1 MQILYIGNKGLVFG
15 MTWRA
20 YDPLE
25 SRHSQITAWKGD
37 GYVWQ
42 SSYKLDADTVV
53 GLCKDDLEET
63 TSGERR
69 FSGAALIAR
78 HPDMRGRTTLAML
91 AVNDEDAVFVG
102 LISGNVVID
111 EIAAKSDESR
121 IRNRFALDVK
131 TTNQESGSFHSDL
144 KWDDVAN
151 IRGGALGAYYS
162 EAKIAPFQSDRG
174 SWILVGLLVL
184 GLLSMSGF
192 WLKKQYDEEKI
203 RKQQTAEKLAS
214 DPRTVYEISINKF
227 LGNPT
232 AIAPVGPAVT
242 EFRKAINDMGDV
254 YRAGWVFQ
262 NGECVVETKS
272 CLVSWTRISPNVGTF
287 EGFIKSA
294 PTTWKSITFDAGLN
308 QILVTLP
315 VVVPLTAFAPRA
327 KWPTLQE
334 LLATEGSRWQT
345 YAPVG
350 FSVSLKEAI
359 IQGLPIGVQ
368 PSAVAAAPAAVF
380 AAVWE
385 VSSRPLFLAEIL
397 EKTQQPNMTL
407 DSLRFVFTGNE
418 IQFAAKGKIYV
429 RQS

>member
-25 SRHSQITAWKGD
+25 SRHSQITAWKAD

-63 TSGERR
+63 SSGERR

-78 HPDMRGRTTLAML
+78 HPEMRGRTALAMIP
-91 AVNDEDAVFVG
+91 VNDDDAVFVG

-111 EIAAKSDESR
+111 EIAAKTDESR

-131 TTNQESGSFHSDL
+131 TTNQESGSFHTDL
-144 KWDDVAN
+144 TWDDVAN

-174 SWILVGLLVL
+174 SWIFVGLLVL
-184 GLLSMSGF
+184 SLLSMSGMWF
-192 WLKKQYDEEKI
+192 KKQYDDEKI
-203 RKQQTAEKLAS
+203 RKQQSAEKIAS
-214 DPRTVYEISINKF
+214 DPRSVYEISINKL

-232 AIAPVGPAVT
+232 AIAPVGPSVIV
-242 EFRKAINDMGDV
+242 FHKAINDMGDV

-262 NGECVVETKS
+262 SAECMVDSKS
-272 CLVSWTRISPNVGTF
+272 CLISWTRISPNVGTF
-287 EGFIKSA
+287 DGFKKDA
-294 PTTWKSITFDAGLN
+294 PDTWKNITLDAGLN

-315 VVVPLTAFAPRA
+315 VAVPLTAFTARA
-327 KWPTLQE
+327 QWPTLQE
-334 LLATEGSRWQT
+334 LLATEGSRWQK
-345 YAPVG
+345 YASVG
-350 FSVSLKEAI
+350 FSVTLKEAI

-380 AAVWE
+380 AAPWE
-385 VSSRPLFLAEIL
+385 VSSKPLFLAEIL
-397 EKTQQPNMTL
+397 EKTQQPNMSL

-418 IQFAAKGKIYV
+418 ILFAAKGKIYV